1 MASKCLR
8 VLSLALLGAGLLAGC
23 QGGATPADQKNGASG
38 GDASG
43 PIKVG
48 EFGSLTGAE
57 ATFGQS
63 THAGVMLAVEEQNAA
78 GGVKGRKIE
87 VITYDDQGKSQ
98 EAGSAVTRLIT
109 DDKVVAVLG
118 EVASSLSL
126 AGGEV
131 AQQYGV
137 PMISPS
143 STNPRVTAIG
153 DMVFRVCFIDPFQ
166 GYVMARFAKENL
178 KASKVAVLYD
188 QSQAYSTGLK
198 DDFIKAFQEMG
209 GQVPTTQAY
218 SKGDQDFNAQL
229 TTIRGTSPDAIFI
242 PGYYTD
248 AANIALQSR
257 KLRITIPLLGG
268 DGWDSAQLAAI
279 GGKSMLNTFYSNHY
293 SHQDPK
299 PAVQNF
305 IAKYKER
312 NGGAIPDGLAALGY
326 DAAKILFAAMEKAP
340 SLGGKDLA
348 AAIAATKDFAGVTG
362 SISMDENRDAR
373 KPAVVLEMKEDA
385 TGQILPTFV
394 TTIEPK

>member
-1 MASKCLR
+1 
-8 VLSLALLGAGLLAGC
+8 
-23 QGGATPADQKNGASG
+23 
-38 GDASG
+38 
-43 PIKVG
+43 
-48 EFGSLTGAE
+48 
-57 ATFGQS
+57 
-63 THAGVMLAVEEQNAA
+63 
-78 GGVKGRKIE
+78 
-87 VITYDDQGKSQ
+87 
-98 EAGSAVTRLIT
+98 
-109 DDKVVAVLG
+109 
-118 EVASSLSL
+118 
-126 AGGEV
+126 
-131 AQQYGV
+131 
-137 PMISPS
+137 
-143 STNPRVTAIG
+143 VTAIG

-198 DDFIKAFQEMG
+198 DDFVKAFQEMG

-248 AANIALQSR
+248 AANIAIQSR

-279 GGKSMLNTFYSNHY
+279 GGKAMLNTFYSNHY

-312 NGGAIPDGLAALGY
+312 NGGATPDGLAALGY

-362 SISMDENRDAR
+362 LISMDEKRDAR

-385 TGQILPTFV
+385 SGQILPSFV

>member
-1 MASKCLR
+1 MRKTLILIA
-8 VLSLALLGAGLLAGC
+8 LAACGSC
-23 QGGATPADQKNGASG
+23 KNGG
-38 GDASG
+38 GTAQTNE
-43 PIKVG
+43 IVIG
-48 EFGSLTGAE
+48 EYGSLTGSE

-63 THAGVMLAVEEQNAA
+63 THNGLSMAVEEINAA
-78 GGVKGRKIE
+78 GGIKGKKIKL
-87 VITYDDQGKSQ
+87 VNYDDQGKTS
-98 EAGSAVTRLIT
+98 EVGTAVTRLIT
-109 DDKVVAVLG
+109 EDKSLAVIG
-118 EVASSLSL
+118 EVASSLSI
-126 AGGEV
+126 AGGQI
-131 AQQYGV
+131 AQQHQV

-178 KASKVAVLYD
+178 KAGKVAVLYD

-198 DDFIKAFQEMG
+198 DDFVKAFREMG

-248 AANIALQSR
+248 AANIAIQSR

-279 GGKSMLNTFYSNHY
+279 GGKAMLNTFYSNHY

-312 NGGAIPDGLAALGY
+312 NGGATPTVWRRSGTTPPRSSSRPWRRRRPWGARTWQR
-326 DAAKILFAAMEKAP
+326 P
-340 SLGGKDLA
+340 SRPPRTSPA
-348 AAIAATKDFAGVTG
+348 
-362 SISMDENRDAR
+362 SRAR
-373 KPAVVLEMKEDA
+373 SPWTRSGTPASRRWSWR
-385 TGQILPTFV
+385 
-394 TTIEPK
+394 